1 MKETTE
7 KTSPAPWAID
17 EIVHVKESLHD
28 AKYCHIIDATGKEIA
43 LVMNESCDHDAHL
56 MASAPEL
63 LEALKYQLARPDV
76 DKGFLQD
83 IISKVERSAE

>member
-1 MKETTE
+1 
-7 KTSPAPWAID
+7 
-17 EIVHVKESLHD
+17 
-28 AKYCHIIDATGKEIA
+28 
-43 LVMNESCDHDAHL
+43 

>member
-17 EIVHVKESLHD
+17 KITIVEDSKYP
-28 AKYCHIIDATGKEIA
+28 AKYCHVIDATGKEMA